1 MNRTVDVYLSAT
13 DADVLVGRAFFATNR
28 RGVST
33 TFRYDASFL
42 ADRSTGFPLDPA
54 LPLFT
59 GQHAVADGLPYCFTD
74 CAPDRWGRNLI
85 RKRFHAL
92 DAEAGR
98 TRRDVTEIDYLL
110 GVTDLTRQGALRF
123 TDTDRGPT
131 GPFLADSPDVPKL
144 LELPR
149 LLHAAE
155 QVELDE
161 DDLGAVK
168 ELLDAGT
175 GSLGGARPK
184 ASVRDGNRLLIAK
197 FASPRDE
204 WDVIAW
210 EKTALDLAERAGLR
224 VPARRLQRINGKAV
238 LLLNR
243 FDRREDGTRIP
254 YVSAMTLLTAR
265 DGDSTEFD
273 YVDLAEALTEHGDV
287 TIKRDLAE
295 LWRRVA
301 FSVAIHNT
309 DDHLRNHGFLR
320 GKAGWALSPLFDVN
334 PNPDTAKEREI
345 GIGSAHARGEELDGL
360 MASAAT
366 FGLSDDLATK
376 TLHEVLDAT
385 ADWRKVATSNG
396 IPEREL
402 GRMSDA
408 FDGLRA
414 QLVSPPVPAGTR
426 REQPSAS

>member
-1 MNRTVDVYLSAT
+1 MNRSVDVYLSAA
-13 DADVLVGRAFFATNR
+13 DADVFVGRAYFATNR

-33 TFRYDASFL
+33 TFRYDAAYLS
-42 ADRSTGFPLDPA
+42 DRRTGFALDPA
-54 LPLFT
+54 LPLFS
-59 GQHAVADGLPYCFTD
+59 GQHAVADGLPCCFTD
-74 CAPDRWGRNLI
+74 GAPDRWGRNLI
-85 RKRFHAL
+85 RKRLHAL

-110 GVTDLTRQGALRF
+110 EVTDLTRQGALRF
-123 TDTDRGPT
+123 TDPDRGPQ
-131 GPFLADSPDVPKL
+131 GPFLADDPDIPKL

-149 LLHAAE
+149 LLRAAE

-184 ASVRDGNRLLIAK
+184 ASVHDGARLLIAK
-197 FASPRDE
+197 FASPRDQ

-224 VPARRLQRINGKAV
+224 VPARWLKRINGKAV
-238 LLLNR
+238 LLLDR

-254 YVSAMTLLTAR
+254 YVSAMTLLSAR

-287 TIKRDLAE
+287 TVKRDLAE

-320 GKAGWALSPLFDVN
+320 GTAGWALSPLFDVN
-334 PNPDTAKEREI
+334 PNPDTAKERVV
-345 GIGSAHARGEELDGL
+345 GIGAAHARSEELQGL
-360 MASAAT
+360 MASAAS
-366 FGLSDDLATK
+366 FGLTVDIATRG
-376 TLHEVLDAT
+376 LHDVLEAT
-385 ADWRKVATSNG
+385 ANWRQVATANG
-396 IPEREL
+396 ITEREL
-402 GRMSDA
+402 GLMSEA
-408 FDGLRA
+408 FDGLRPHVA
-414 QLVSPPVPAGTR
+414 
-426 REQPSAS
+426 

>member
-1 MNRTVDVYLSAT
+1 M
-13 DADVLVGRAFFATNR
+13 
-28 RGVST
+28 
-33 TFRYDASFL
+33 
-42 ADRSTGFPLDPA
+42 
-54 LPLFT
+54 
-59 GQHAVADGLPYCFTD
+59 
-74 CAPDRWGRNLI
+74 GRNLI
-85 RKRFHAL
+85 RKRLRAL

-98 TRRDVTEIDYLL
+98 TPRDVTEIDYLL

-123 TDTDRGPT
+123 TDADRGPT
-131 GPFLADSPDVPKL
+131 GPFLSDDSDVPKL

-155 QVELDE
+155 QVELDR

-184 ASVRDGNRLLIAK
+184 ASVRDGIRILIAK

-224 VPARRLQRINGKAV
+224 VPARRLQRINGRAV
-238 LLLNR
+238 LLLHR

-254 YVSAMTLLTAR
+254 YISAMTLLTAR

-287 TIKRDLAE
+287 TVKQDLAE

-320 GKAGWALSPLFDVN
+320 GTAGWALSPLFDVN
-334 PNPDTAKEREI
+334 PNPDTAQERVIAI
-345 GIGSAHARGEELDGL
+345 GTAHARGEELDGL

-366 FGLSDDLATK
+366 FGLSQELAKRTLDDMFA
-376 TLHEVLDAT
+376 AT
-385 ADWRKVATSNG
+385 ADWRQIATGNG

-402 GRMSDA
+402 ERMSDA
-408 FDGLRA
+408 FDGLR
-414 QLVSPPVPAGTR
+414 R
-426 REQPSAS
+426 